1 MARPK
6 KSAATAEQRVVKKG
20 EVVFSEAQVKELRG
34 ILSGISESRGMAD
47 DLGTGGCEDMKEIG
61 FTIGR
66 IFSKLDSIEDKLDD
80 LIDAVDPSVYTMY
93 DDEDEDEDF

>member
-6 KSAATAEQRVVKKG
+6 KAAKAAEQRVVKKG
-20 EVVFSEAQVKELRG
+20 EVVFSEAQMQELREL
-34 ILSGISESRGMAD
+34 LSGISDARSMAD
-47 DLGTGGCEDMKEIG
+47 DLGTEGCEDMKEIG

-93 DDEDEDEDF
+93 DDEDEDEDY

>member
-80 LIDAVDPSVYTMY
+80 LLEAVDPTSYDFDY
-93 DDEDEDEDF
+93 DDEDEDY